1 MYPSYQRCPRCQN
14 PVAPGAVVCGTCG
27 LALTNAGAQPG
38 SAPMGESFGMPGGG
52 GSYGPGSQP
61 QTYYNNPPGTIG
73 NAPTVAGSL
82 YSQDPAPAPGYP
94 GSAPS
99 GFSSSPPSYSGSQ
112 PQAGYPSTMQAAY
125 PSSPSQPAY
134 PGSTPPVGFPGSQPQ
149 PGFPGSPS
157 QPGFPGS
164 QPTSGFTGG
173 SFAPPGVLAPP
184 TQQRS
189 GGSKVALI
197 VVAAVVLLAAV
208 GGGIAYYLLTR
219 PKPVITVTSD
229 YKTGS
234 TLVGATDTVFQVSG
248 QKFSSNSS
256 ITFLLDNQPAP
267 GVPLVQSDSNG
278 SVQANLTVT
287 ADWSIGSHTLTA
299 RDASDYVTQ
308 AGVLI
313 QIVAQGEAGTPGPKG
328 APSNDATFSLNITVH
343 PKDANTGEPFD
354 PLTYILNV
362 NSPANPNNAAVCN
375 PQVDTGQPQSET
387 GDAGSGI
394 TYQDTII
401 LTCSGSYKAGQLEY
415 KQIITSWRRAFSNGV
430 TCTAHTPFTFQDL
443 KGAFTDAT
451 TISGTFSSD
460 SVTFTCDNG
469 RSVTGDPSNGDFTG
483 TKG

>member
-14 PVAPGAVVCGTCG
+14 PVAPGATVCGHCG

-99 GFSSSPPSYSGSQ
+99 GFSSAPPSYSGSQ
-112 PQAGYPSTMQAAY
+112 PQPGYQPTLQNAY

-149 PGFPGSPS
+149 PGFPGS
-157 QPGFPGS
+157 

-173 SFAPPGVLAPP
+173 AFAPPGVLVPP

-219 PKPVITVTSD
+219 PKPVITVSSD

-234 TLVGATDTVFQVSG
+234 TYVGATDTVFQVSG
-248 QKFSSNSS
+248 QKFSSNSP
-256 ITFLLDNQPAP
+256 ITFLLDGQPAP
-267 GVPLVQSDSNG
+267 GASLVQSNSDGN
-278 SVQANLTVT
+278 VQANLTVT
-287 ADWSIGSHTLTA
+287 ADWSVGSHTLTA

-328 APSNDATFSLNITVH
+328 APTDSATFGLQIMVN
-343 PKDANTGEPFD
+343 PKDATTGQTFAPFRD
-354 PLTYILNV
+354 NLSV
-362 NSPANPNNAAVCN
+362 NSPGNPNNAAVCDT
-375 PQVDTGQPQSET
+375 QYDTGQPQTDS

-394 TYQDTII
+394 TYRDTII
-401 LTCSGSYKAGQLEY
+401 FSCSGSYKGGQLEY
-415 KQIITSWRRAFSNGV
+415 KETVTTWRRAFSNGV
-430 TCTAHTPFTFQDL
+430 TCTAQTPFTFQDL
-443 KGAFTDAT
+443 KGAFTDAN

-460 SVTFTCDNG
+460 SITFNCDNG
-469 RSVTGDPSNGDFTG
+469 RTATGDPSTGTFTG